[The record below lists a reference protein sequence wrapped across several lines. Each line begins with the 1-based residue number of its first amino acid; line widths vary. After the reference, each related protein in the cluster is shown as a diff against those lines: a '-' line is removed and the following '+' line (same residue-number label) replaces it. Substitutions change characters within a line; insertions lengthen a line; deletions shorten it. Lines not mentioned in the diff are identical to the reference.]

1 MPELIVDHVTL
12 TFGGLRIWY
21 EITSRF
27 PNQPQRFT
35 INPTMQPYPAKVQ
48 RLMQRLYK
56 SLNERDKRR
65 YAAVEAAK
73 LGHGGLTYISQLLN
87 CDPKTVQVGLLE
99 IENDDDLETS
109 RQRKKGLDA
118 NP

>member
-1 MPELIVDHVTL
+1 
-12 TFGGLRIWY
+12 
-21 EITSRF
+21 
-27 PNQPQRFT
+27 
-35 INPTMQPYPAKVQ
+35 MQPYPTKVQ
-48 RLMQRLYK
+48 RLMQKLYK
-56 SLNERDKRR
+56 SLNERDRRR

-87 CDPKTVQVGLLE
+87 CDPKTIQAGLLE
-99 IENDDDLETS
+99 IEGDDDLETS

>member
-1 MPELIVDHVTL
+1 
-12 TFGGLRIWY
+12 
-21 EITSRF
+21 
-27 PNQPQRFT
+27 
-35 INPTMQPYPAKVQ
+35 MQPYPAKIQ

-87 CDPKTVQVGLLE
+87 CDPKTVQAGLLE
-99 IENDDDLETS
+99 IEDEDDLES
-109 RQRKKGLDA
+109 DRQRKKGLDA

>member
-1 MPELIVDHVTL
+1 
-12 TFGGLRIWY
+12 
-21 EITSRF
+21 
-27 PNQPQRFT
+27 
-35 INPTMQPYPAKVQ
+35 MQPYPAKVQ
-48 RLMQRLYK
+48 RLMQKLYK
-56 SLNERDKRR
+56 SLNERDKRQ

-87 CDPKTVQVGLLE
+87 CDPKTVQAGLLE
-99 IENDDDLETS
+99 IEDDEDLETS

>member
-1 MPELIVDHVTL
+1 
-12 TFGGLRIWY
+12 
-21 EITSRF
+21 
-27 PNQPQRFT
+27 
-35 INPTMQPYPAKVQ
+35 MQPYPAKVQ
-48 RLMQRLYK
+48 RLMQKLYK

-87 CDPKTVQVGLLE
+87 CDPKTVQAGLLE
-99 IENDDDLETS
+99 IEDDEDLELDC
-109 RQRKKGLDA
+109 QRKKGLDA

>member
-1 MPELIVDHVTL
+1 
-12 TFGGLRIWY
+12 
-21 EITSRF
+21 
-27 PNQPQRFT
+27 
-35 INPTMQPYPAKVQ
+35 MQK
-48 RLMQRLYK
+48 LYK

-87 CDPKTVQVGLLE
+87 CDPKTLQAGLLE
-99 IENDDDLETS
+99 IEDDSDLES
-109 RQRKKGLDA
+109 DRQRKKGLDA

>member
-1 MPELIVDHVTL
+1 
-12 TFGGLRIWY
+12 
-21 EITSRF
+21 
-27 PNQPQRFT
+27 
-35 INPTMQPYPAKVQ
+35 MQPYPAKVQ
-48 RLMQRLYK
+48 RLMQKFYK

-73 LGHGGLTYISQLLN
+73 LGHGGLTHISQLLN
-87 CDPKTVQVGLLE
+87 CDPKTVQAGLLE
-99 IENDDDLETS
+99 IEDDEDLETS

>member
-1 MPELIVDHVTL
+1 
-12 TFGGLRIWY
+12 
-21 EITSRF
+21 
-27 PNQPQRFT
+27 
-35 INPTMQPYPAKVQ
+35 MQPYPANIQ
-48 RLMQRLYK
+48 HLMQKLYQ

-73 LGHGGLTYISQLLN
+73 LGRGGLTYISQLLN
-87 CDPKTVQVGLLE
+87 CDPKTVQAGLLE
-99 IENDDDLETS
+99 IEADNELDSD

>member
-1 MPELIVDHVTL
+1 
-12 TFGGLRIWY
+12 
-21 EITSRF
+21 
-27 PNQPQRFT
+27 
-35 INPTMQPYPAKVQ
+35 
-48 RLMQRLYK
+48 MQRLYK

-87 CDPKTVQVGLLE
+87 CDSKTIQTGLLE
-99 IENDDDLETS
+99 IEADDDLES
-109 RQRKKGLDA
+109 DRQRKKGLDA

>member
-1 MPELIVDHVTL
+1 
-12 TFGGLRIWY
+12 
-21 EITSRF
+21 
-27 PNQPQRFT
+27 
-35 INPTMQPYPAKVQ
+35 MQK
-48 RLMQRLYK
+48 LYK

-87 CDPKTVQVGLLE
+87 CDPKTVQAGLLE
-99 IENDDDLETS
+99 IEDDENLES
-109 RQRKKGLDA
+109 ERQRKKGLDA

>member
-1 MPELIVDHVTL
+1 
-12 TFGGLRIWY
+12 
-21 EITSRF
+21 
-27 PNQPQRFT
+27 
-35 INPTMQPYPAKVQ
+35 MQPYPAKIQ
-48 RLMQRLYK
+48 RLMQKLYK

-87 CDPKTVQVGLLE
+87 CDPKTVQAGLLE
-99 IENDDDLETS
+99 IEDDEDLES
-109 RQRKKGLDA
+109 GRQRKKGLDA

>member
-1 MPELIVDHVTL
+1 
-12 TFGGLRIWY
+12 
-21 EITSRF
+21 
-27 PNQPQRFT
+27 
-35 INPTMQPYPAKVQ
+35 MQPYPAKIQ
-48 RLMQRLYK
+48 HFMQKLYK

-87 CDPKTVQVGLLE
+87 CDPKTIQAGLLE
-99 IENDDDLETS
+99 IEADDELES
-109 RQRKKGLDA
+109 GHQRKKGLDA

>member
-1 MPELIVDHVTL
+1 
-12 TFGGLRIWY
+12 
-21 EITSRF
+21 
-27 PNQPQRFT
+27 
-35 INPTMQPYPAKVQ
+35 MQPYPAKVQ

-56 SLNERDKRR
+56 SLNERDRRR

-99 IENDDDLETS
+99 IENNDDLETN

>member
-1 MPELIVDHVTL
+1 
-12 TFGGLRIWY
+12 
-21 EITSRF
+21 
-27 PNQPQRFT
+27 
-35 INPTMQPYPAKVQ
+35 MQPYPAKIQ

-73 LGHGGLTYISQLLN
+73 LGHGGLTYISQLLS
-87 CDPKTVQVGLLE
+87 CDPKTVQAGLLE
-99 IENDDDLETS
+99 INQIEDDEDLES
-109 RQRKKGLDA
+109 DRQRKKGLDA

>member
-1 MPELIVDHVTL
+1 
-12 TFGGLRIWY
+12 
-21 EITSRF
+21 
-27 PNQPQRFT
+27 
-35 INPTMQPYPAKVQ
+35 MQPYPAKIQ
-48 RLMQRLYK
+48 RLMQKLYK

-73 LGHGGLTYISQLLN
+73 LGHGGLNYISQLLN
-87 CDPKTVQVGLLE
+87 CDPQTIQAGLLE
-99 IENDDDLETS
+99 IEADDDLETS

>member
-1 MPELIVDHVTL
+1 
-12 TFGGLRIWY
+12 
-21 EITSRF
+21 
-27 PNQPQRFT
+27 
-35 INPTMQPYPAKVQ
+35 MQPYPAKIQ
-48 RLMQRLYK
+48 RLMQKLYK

-87 CDPKTVQVGLLE
+87 CDPKTVQAGLLE
-99 IENDDDLETS
+99 IEDDENLES
-109 RQRKKGLDA
+109 ERQRKKGLDA

>member
-1 MPELIVDHVTL
+1 
-12 TFGGLRIWY
+12 
-21 EITSRF
+21 
-27 PNQPQRFT
+27 
-35 INPTMQPYPAKVQ
+35 MQPYPAKIQ

-73 LGHGGLTYISQLLN
+73 LGYGGLNYISQLLN
-87 CDPKTVQVGLLE
+87 CDPKTVQTGLLE
-99 IENDDDLETS
+99 IEDDDDLES
-109 RQRKKGLDA
+109 DRQRKKGLDA

>member
-1 MPELIVDHVTL
+1 
-12 TFGGLRIWY
+12 
-21 EITSRF
+21 
-27 PNQPQRFT
+27 
-35 INPTMQPYPAKVQ
+35 MQPYPAKVQ
-48 RLMQRLYK
+48 RLMQKLYK

-87 CDPKTVQVGLLE
+87 CDPKTVQAGLLE
-99 IENDDDLETS
+99 IEDDDDLDS
-109 RQRKKGLDA
+109 DRQRKKGLDA

>member
-1 MPELIVDHVTL
+1 
-12 TFGGLRIWY
+12 
-21 EITSRF
+21 
-27 PNQPQRFT
+27 
-35 INPTMQPYPAKVQ
+35 MQPYPTKVQ
-48 RLMQRLYK
+48 RLMQKLYK

-87 CDPKTVQVGLLE
+87 CDPQTIQAGLLE
-99 IENDDDLETS
+99 IEADDELETS

>member
-1 MPELIVDHVTL
+1 
-12 TFGGLRIWY
+12 
-21 EITSRF
+21 
-27 PNQPQRFT
+27 
-35 INPTMQPYPAKVQ
+35 MQPYPAKVQ
-48 RLMQRLYK
+48 RLMQKLYK

-73 LGHGGLTYISQLLN
+73 LGHGGLNYISQLLN
-87 CDPKTVQVGLLE
+87 CDPKTVQAGLLE
-99 IENDDDLETS
+99 IEDDEDLETS

>member
-1 MPELIVDHVTL
+1 MQKL
-12 TFGGLRIWY
+12 Y
-21 EITSRF
+21 E
-27 PNQPQRFT
+27 
-35 INPTMQPYPAKVQ
+35 
-48 RLMQRLYK
+48 

-73 LGHGGLTYISQLLN
+73 LGHSGLTYISQPLN

-99 IENDDDLETS
+99 IENNDDLETN

>member
-1 MPELIVDHVTL
+1 
-12 TFGGLRIWY
+12 
-21 EITSRF
+21 
-27 PNQPQRFT
+27 
-35 INPTMQPYPAKVQ
+35 MQPYPPKVQ

-87 CDPKTVQVGLLE
+87 CDPKTVQAGLLE
-99 IENDDDLETS
+99 INQIEDDQDLES
-109 RQRKKGLDA
+109 DRQRKKGLDA

>member
-1 MPELIVDHVTL
+1 
-12 TFGGLRIWY
+12 
-21 EITSRF
+21 
-27 PNQPQRFT
+27 
-35 INPTMQPYPAKVQ
+35 MQPYPAKVQ

-56 SLNERDKRR
+56 SLNERDRRR

-87 CDPKTVQVGLLE
+87 CDPKTVQTGLLE
-99 IENDDDLETS
+99 IENDDDLETN